1 MSALD
6 SLIHLLNFAAPAFFV
21 ALLLALLFRL
31 AMHKRSAA
39 TGLWTQ
45 LAVNFAAGLAVLI
58 AGLIFFGRDGQ
69 IATYAALVA
78 VCGTVQW
85 WLLRGWR
92 G

>member
-6 SLIHLLNFAAPAFFV
+6 FLIHLLNFAAPAFFV

-31 AMHKRSAA
+31 AMKSRSAVVS
-39 TGLWTQ
+39 LWKQ
-45 LAVNFAAGLAVLI
+45 LGINFLAGLAVLM
-58 AGLIFFGRDGQ
+58 AGLVYFGRDGR
-69 IATYAALVA
+69 IATYAALVI

-92 G
+92 S

>member
-6 SLIHLLNFAAPAFFV
+6 FLIHLLNFAAPAFFV

-69 IATYAALVA
+69 FATYAALVA

>member
-6 SLIHLLNFAAPAFFV
+6 LLFHLLNFAAPAFFV

-31 AMHKRSAA
+31 AMHKRSTA

-58 AGLIFFGRDGQ
+58 AGLVFFGRDGQ

>member
-6 SLIHLLNFAAPAFFV
+6 LLIHLLNFVAPAFFV
-21 ALLLALLFRL
+21 ALLLALLFRVF
-31 AMHKRSAA
+31 MRRRSTAV
-39 TGLWTQ
+39 GLWTQ
-45 LAVNFAAGLAVLI
+45 LLVNFAAGLAVLI
-58 AGLIFFGRDGQ
+58 AGLVFFGRDGQ

-78 VCGTVQW
+78 VCGSVQW